1 MKNCLLLAL
10 ILSTTILTA
19 CKEEKVSEQRPEHM
33 QGVVNRFERAE
44 ALTGEWTGVEGTSLT
59 IEQNA
64 GKFIV
69 VIQDL
74 DGPRSFVAEPTD
86 EGLVFERDGQKET
99 LKAGDGIDTGMK
111 YLSDKFDCVYVKEG
125 EGFCRD

>member
-1 MKNCLLLAL
+1 MKSFLLLASM
-10 ILSTTILTA
+10 LSTTILTA
-19 CKEEKVSEQRPEHM
+19 CKEEKTDLRPEHL

-44 ALTGEWTGVEGTSLT
+44 ALMGKWDGVEGTSLT
-59 IEQNA
+59 IQRNA
-64 GKFIV
+64 GKFVV

-74 DGPRSFVAEPTD
+74 DAPRSFVATPTD
-86 EGLVFERDGQKET
+86 DGLEFERDGVKET

-111 YLSDKFDCVYVKEG
+111 YLTEKFDCVYVKEG